1 MVSNHFPKSRR
12 TMDALPVQFRVEYY
26 VTLLAEVC
34 HFIIPVDKKMKSTGC
49 CCGNHMRSKICVAQ
63 KNVNKARP
71 LFLLCAITYFLF
83 LFFIS
88 LGLWDSCPCALF
100 VSSFDFFHALSLAV
114 MPFFP
119 FCFLFCFSS
128 QESLWYF
135 IVLWN

>member
-1 MVSNHFPKSRR
+1 
-12 TMDALPVQFRVEYY
+12 
-26 VTLLAEVC
+26 
-34 HFIIPVDKKMKSTGC
+34 
-49 CCGNHMRSKICVAQ
+49 MRGT

-83 LFFIS
+83 LFFIF

-135 IVLWN
+135 IVLWNQINIYRAIKSQLFNVVNFYGNLNEYKPLDFVVELVSLCFLKRAEEMI